1 MSVCEILSVGTEI
14 LLGDILNTNSRFL
27 SRALANMG
35 ISVLYH
41 ETVGDNE
48 QRLYDAVKRALGR
61 SDIVITTGGLG
72 PTPDDI
78 TRDVCTKAF
87 GYGLVF
93 RPELANQIKE
103 YFDRSGRQM
112 AESNLRQAYAPE
124 EATVFRNHNGTAPG
138 LGMKKDGKCLVLL
151 PGPPFEAEPMFR
163 QSVVPFLEEYRTCT
177 IVSHQVR
184 TMGIGESS
192 MAQIAGELLD
202 GENPTVAPYCKT
214 GEAYLRVSARA
225 ATAAEADRLSAPVI
239 NEIEKR
245 LGEYIYGIDVNGIE
259 EAAVP
264 LLKEAGLTVAV
275 AESCTAGLVAKRITD
290 VPGASK
296 VFHHGIITYSNDVKI
311 KALGVNPGTLR
322 KHGAVS
328 EETATEMAQG
338 VRKVSGADIGISV
351 TGFAGPDSDEPGKA
365 PGLIYTA
372 LSAEG
377 TTLCE
382 KIETGRNDR
391 DYNRFVASSRA
402 LNLLR
407 RYLISI
413 ASKENTR

>member
-1 MSVCEILSVGTEI
+1 MSICEILSVGTEI
-14 LLGDILNTNSRFL
+14 LLGDILNTNCRFL
-27 SRALANMG
+27 SRALADMG

-48 QRLYDAVKRALGR
+48 QRLADALERALGR

-87 GYGLVF
+87 GYELEF
-93 RPELANQIKE
+93 RPDLARQIE
-103 YFDRSGRQM
+103 DYFTRAGRKM
-112 AESNLRQAYAPE
+112 ADSNLRQAYAPKE
-124 EATVFRNHNGTAPG
+124 TTVFRNYNGTAPG

-184 TMGIGESS
+184 TIGIGEST

-225 ATAAEADRLSAPVI
+225 QNKEEADLLCAPVI
-239 NEIEKR
+239 EELKKR
-245 LGEYIYGIDVNGIE
+245 LGDYVYGIDVEGVE
-259 EAAVP
+259 QAVVP
-264 LLKEAGLTVAV
+264 LLKEANLTVAT
-275 AESCTAGLVAKRITD
+275 AESCTAGFIAKRITD
-290 VPGASK
+290 VPGASA
-296 VFHHGIITYSNDVKI
+296 VFKHGIITYANEVKK
-311 KALGVNPGTLR
+311 KALGVSPETLAL
-322 KHGAVS
+322 HGAVS
-328 EETATEMAQG
+328 EETAREMAQG
-338 VRKVSGADIGISV
+338 VRKVTGADIGLSV
-351 TGFAGPDSDEPGKA
+351 TGFAGPDSDEEGKA

-372 LSAEG
+372 LDAPG
-377 TTLCE
+377 VTLCE

-391 DYNRFVASSRA
+391 DYNRFVAASRA

-407 RYLISI
+407 RYLT
-413 ASKENTR
+413 SKPHQGG